1 MLMFL
6 IICFLLCLYIFIT
19 IKLYPGN
26 VPVYPGKWPLLG
38 HLNLFSGNGEEVW
51 KTIKTVNRYTTENGN
66 VTVIY
71 FGLIPLYVI
80 TDPDDCNTVLSTC
93 MHKPGFMKKF
103 VKQFLGNGLL
113 FGPVSV
119 WKEHRKIV
127 NPTFNQHVLDSFMGI
142 FNNQSRRL
150 VQEWKERVGCG
161 PFDQL
166 FSLEKNTLETICWT
180 TAGIDITGESD
191 FNEDC
196 LKAFRC
202 VIINLCSRVKQPW
215 FLSDWLY
222 EKSIIKKDE
231 DYHVGITHELT
242 DLVLRKRRAEPS
254 EYSNKSD
261 TKFKP
266 FLHRL
271 LDFDNVL
278 LKEKDIKDE
287 MNNIILTGFETSS
300 SILTFTLVL
309 LGTYPEIQEKCYQ
322 EIQKIFDQDRDVLK
336 EDLSGLTYLE
346 AVLKE
351 TIRYCTVAP
360 LTARVIT
367 DDIQLKNTVLR
378 KGHLCIISL
387 YGVLHHPMWG
397 PDVEEYHPERW
408 LDPTRLPKNPNVFG
422 AFGYGRRNCIG
433 KAYAFMTM
441 KVTLAHILRHFK
453 ISGNYKNM
461 VIKNHGINKPSNG
474 HEIYIELRNK

>member
-1 MLMFL
+1 MLWFL
-6 IICFLLCLYIFIT
+6 IFCFLLFLYIFIK
-19 IKLYPGN
+19 IKWYPGN
-26 VPVYPGKWPLLG
+26 VAVYPGRWPILG
-38 HLNLFSGNGEEVW
+38 HLNLLSGSRQVRWE
-51 KTIKTVNRYTTENGN
+51 KIKSVTRYTIANGD
-66 VTVIY
+66 VSVFY
-71 FGLIPLYVI
+71 MGMFPLYVI

-93 MHKPGFMKKF
+93 MHKPGFMKR
-103 VKQFLGNGLL
+103 VTNHLLGDGLL

-127 NPTFNQHVLDSFMGI
+127 NPTFNQFVLDSFMGI
-142 FNNQSRRL
+142 FNDQSRRL
-150 VQEWKERVGCG
+150 VQEWKERVDCG

-166 FSLEKNTLETICWT
+166 NSLEKNTLETICWT
-180 TAGIDITGESD
+180 TAGVDITGESA

-196 LKAFRC
+196 LKAFRGAITNIC
-202 VIINLCSRVKQPW
+202 DRVKQPW
-215 FLSDWLY
+215 LLSDTLY
-222 EKSIIKKDE
+222 DKSNLKRNE

-242 DLVLRKRRAEPS
+242 DMVLRKRREEPS
-254 EYSNKSD
+254 KYSFKSD

-300 SILTFTLVL
+300 SILTYTLVL

-322 EIQKIFDQDRDVLK
+322 EIKEIFDEDRDVLK
-336 EDLSGLTYLE
+336 EDLSRLTYVE

-351 TIRYCTVAP
+351 TIRFCTVAP
-360 LTARVIT
+360 LTARIIAKDV
-367 DDIQLKNTVLR
+367 QLKNTVLR
-378 KGHLCIISL
+378 KDHICIISL
-387 YGVLHHPMWG
+387 YGVLHHPKWG

-408 LDPTRLPKNPNVFG
+408 LDPARLPNNPNFFG

-433 KAYAFMTM
+433 KAYGFMTM
-441 KVTLAHILRHFK
+441 KVTLAHLLRHFK
-453 ISGNYKNM
+453 VSGNYNKMEIIN
-461 VIKNHGINKPSNG
+461 IGINKPGHG
-474 HEIYIELRNK
+474 HEIEIELRNK